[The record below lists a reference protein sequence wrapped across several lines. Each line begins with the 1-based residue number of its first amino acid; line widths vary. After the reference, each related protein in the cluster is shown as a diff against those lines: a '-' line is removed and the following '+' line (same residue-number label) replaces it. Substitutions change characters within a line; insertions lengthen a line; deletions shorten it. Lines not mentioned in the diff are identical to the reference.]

1 MCLLTNTYTLF
12 ILYIYSYTI
21 GMKTPEQAKKWLT
34 MTKKLTR
41 SSLSYTLKNDLQDR
55 LLSLTPT
62 TDSGSGTGTDLTHL
76 TLTPSSK
83 LQSLN
88 LPATY
93 TNALCSL
100 SYWKCH
106 DINSNN
112 IVNRVWT
119 QYAYRQTEYS
129 IAAIKTSL
137 KHSDISVIYTK
148 ALQCLVRLC
157 CIFPLISALY
167 FAHNM
172 LYILLIL
179 A

>member
-1 MCLLTNTYTLF
+1 MHTPLIPTYL
-12 ILYIYSYTI
+12 IYIPI

-41 SSLSYTLKNDLQDR
+41 STLSYTLKNDLQDR
-55 LLSLTPT
+55 LISLTSLT
-62 TDSGSGTGTDLTHL
+62 TDPSTGTGTGLTHL
-76 TLTPSSK
+76 ALTPSSK
-83 LQSLN
+83 LQSVN

-148 ALQCLVRLC
+148 ALQCLVRL
-157 CIFPLISALY
+157 IYTP
-167 FAHNM
+167 
-172 LYILLIL
+172 
-179 A
+179 